1 VSLRAAISKR
11 PWLMVIGAFALLI
24 TAWTFLIV
32 IAVKNRPQE
41 AANPLNPDAVVVP
54 QKGESHGQ

>member
-1 VSLRAAISKR
+1 MSISSVISKR
-11 PWLMVIGAFALLI
+11 PWLMVIGAFVILI

-54 QKGESHGQ
+54 QKGENHGQ